1 MTEKPALA
9 SLPWNEAYRIHGL
22 EAVLTPGLAIYEEA
36 VEANIAATLRALGGD
51 ANRWRPHVKTAKLEA
66 VMRRLGECGVANF
79 KCATTLELLVA
90 AQSGAA
96 DVLVA
101 YPHVGANAQRVREI
115 ATQFPPVRISVLIE
129 DERQLQQWRGTEIG
143 IFLDINPGMDRTGI
157 EQTNTARIIELARQT
172 AGCGLAFRGL
182 HYYDGH
188 LGGLDLP
195 VRTKAARA
203 GYDRLLQIVS
213 ELMRAG
219 IAVPEVIT
227 AGTPAFP
234 CSLTYKPFA
243 AAEFT
248 HRVSPG
254 TTVYCDA
261 SALAQLPPEYG
272 YQPAALVISRVV
284 SRPRADIVTCD
295 AGHKSVSADAGVP
308 TCLVLNCPGL
318 MPLAPSEEHLP
329 IRVEAGAKAPEI
341 GDILYLLPRHVCPT
355 VNNFDYALMVRDGE
369 LTRVEEVTAR
379 GREAPLRAAAVKQTT
394 S

>member
-1 MTEKPALA
+1 MSGKPAVV
-9 SLPWNEAYRIHGL
+9 SLPWNEGYRIHGL
-22 EAVLTPGLAIYEEA
+22 DEALTPALAIYEQA

-51 ANRWRPHVKTAKLEA
+51 ANRWRPHVKTAKLQA
-66 VMRRLGECGVANF
+66 VMRRLVKRGVANF

-115 ATQFPPVRISVLIE
+115 VALFPRVRISVLIE
-129 DERQLQQWRGTEIG
+129 DESQLQQWRGSEVG

-157 EQTNTARIIELARQT
+157 EQANTAKIVELARRT
-172 AGCGLAFRGL
+172 ADAKLDLRGL

-195 VRTKAARA
+195 ARTTAAHA
-203 GYDRLLQIVS
+203 GYDRLLHIVS
-213 ELMRAG
+213 ELKQAG
-219 IAVPEVIT
+219 IKVSEVIT

-234 CSLTYKPFA
+234 CSLSYEPFA

-261 SALAQLPPEYG
+261 SALAQLPPEYD

-308 TCLVLNCPGL
+308 TCVVLNYPGL
-318 MPLAPSEEHLP
+318 TPLAPSEEHLP
-329 IRVEAGAKAPEI
+329 IRVEPGTRTPEI

-355 VNNFDYALMVRDGE
+355 VNNFDYALMIRAGE
-369 LTRVEEVTAR
+369 VTCVEEVTAR
-379 GREAPLRAAAVKQTT
+379 GREAPLQAAAVRQAL